1 LWFERVRASGLY
13 WFARGS
19 DKGFRKDA
27 RLMVE
32 AAEEELRVESAT
44 VNHSKV
50 GVASP
55 AGAA

>member
-1 LWFERVRASGLY
+1 LSGCGPPGY

-32 AAEEELRVESAT
+32 AAEEELRVPSAT
-44 VNHSKV
+44 VDHSKV